1 MTDSVENILIV
12 DDEESIRR
20 VLARKLSNEGYA
32 CVQAADAG
40 QALNELAK
48 NEYSLVI
55 LDINMPGKTGIELLP
70 EIKTAFPFTQVLMAT
85 ANTDLEMAIQ
95 CIKNGAYDYITK
107 PFNLEEFIISVKRA
121 LMSGL
126 FDTFLS
132 FRISSIG

>member
-1 MTDSVENILIV
+1 MTDRVDNILIV

-20 VLARKLSNEGYA
+20 VLSKKLSNEGYA

-48 NEYSLVI
+48 NEYSMVI
-55 LDINMPGKTGIELLP
+55 LGINMPGKTGIELLP
-70 EIKTAFPFTQVLMAT
+70 EIKTAFPYTQVLMAT